1 MVAWDTDTTI
11 IVWEPA
17 PQGGLQLY
25 VNKQIV
31 GVYVGTVDGREDTVI
46 HLLDSDGGVITED
59 LASGTARVWDR
70 RPDSHSQ
77 LLSHFDLLVVPPGVV
92 GWIPRGSEAL
102 HWELQQ
108 NELPQHHRQLWE

>member
-46 HLLDSDGGVITED
+46 HLLD
-59 LASGTARVWDR
+59 
-70 RPDSHSQ
+70 
-77 LLSHFDLLVVPPGVV
+77 LSLIH
-92 GWIPRGSEAL
+92 I
-102 HWELQQ
+102 
-108 NELPQHHRQLWE
+108 